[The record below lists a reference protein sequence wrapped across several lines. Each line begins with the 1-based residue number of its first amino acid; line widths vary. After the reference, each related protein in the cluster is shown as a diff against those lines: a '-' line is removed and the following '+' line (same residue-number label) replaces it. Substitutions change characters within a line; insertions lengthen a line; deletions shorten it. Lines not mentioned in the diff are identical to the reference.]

1 MELEIFQ
8 LALLRRPSDPTGYDD
23 ETLDSIQRQHLEY
36 HQRLR
41 AEERVV
47 TNGPVS
53 DQSDDSLRGLS
64 FYRCGSVQEAR
75 ALAEADPAVVAGR
88 LEVEVV
94 TWWCPPG
101 TMVLPGTPLT
111 IDD

>member
-8 LALLRRPSDPTGYDD
+8 LALLRRPSDPTSYDD
-23 ETLDSIQRQHLEY
+23 ETLENIQRQHLEY
-36 HQRLR
+36 HERLR
-41 AEERVV
+41 AEGRVV

-53 DQSDDSLRGLS
+53 DQSDDSLRGVA
-64 FYRCGSVQEAR
+64 FYRCGSLPHAR

-88 LEVEVV
+88 LVVEVM

-101 TMVLPGTPLT
+101 TMVLAGTPLT
-111 IDD
+111 IDG